1 MNYLETNLTALAK
14 SQPRLARDLANT
26 APNPNAVIETSRS
39 DLPALRVGQVRLT
52 STVDPEREGQ
62 SLAQTAP
69 PGPLA
74 CLGFGLGYHLEPLM
88 GRDLVVWEPDAGLL
102 RLALETRDLSALL
115 SSIRLVVD
123 PDQLG
128 DLTGRS
134 IFIHRPS
141 SRLYPLE
148 ARGLA
153 RRLEEPTE
161 NATPRP
167 DRPKVLVV
175 PPVWGGS
182 LPIAH
187 WCSEALTQLGC
198 EVFTVPIDGMEP
210 LHRLLRRSNCDLKR
224 LDQIQVPM
232 VRFLG
237 ELTVLM
243 AEEFQPDLVFAMAQ
257 APLAVKAVEAL
268 NRLGAPTAFWFIENY
283 RHMDYFRH
291 MAAAYSHFFHIQGQA
306 LETELDRLGANHHFL
321 PVAAHPPAHRP
332 LDISKQDHERFY
344 APVGFMGHGY
354 PNRQSVFSRL
364 VPKGLP
370 LGIWGTGWPKK
381 GGWKLLVRED
391 GRRLTSDE
399 VIKVY
404 NACDVVLNLH
414 SSPTA
419 GDGVAKAD
427 FVNPRT
433 FEVAACGGFQLVD
446 RVQGLEKLF
455 APGREMAVFNS
466 EDELLEMARHYLAN
480 PEERARIAQA
490 GRRRVLNEHTY
501 YHRMERLLTICLGPA
516 RHAAEEAQAFSQDG
530 AAMDQA
536 ARNLLQ
542 NLAPA
547 AAAGLN

>member
-1 MNYLETNLTALAK
+1 MNYLETNLSALAQ
-14 SQPRLARDLANT
+14 SQPELARELANT
-26 APNPNAVIETSRS
+26 APHPEAIIEASRRGQ
-39 DLPALRVGQVRLT
+39 PALKVGQARLT
-52 STVDPEREGQ
+52 STVDPEREGL
-62 SLAQTAP
+62 SLAQSAP

-88 GRDLVVWEPDAGLL
+88 GRDLLVWEPDARLL

-115 SSIRLVVD
+115 SSIRLVIE
-123 PDQLG
+123 PEKLG
-128 DLTGRS
+128 DLTGRRL
-134 IFIHRPS
+134 FVHRPS
-141 SRLYPLE
+141 VRLYPLE

-153 RRLEEPTE
+153 RRLEGPSDL
-161 NATPRP
+161 AKSRPARPRI
-167 DRPKVLVV
+167 LVV

-182 LPIAH
+182 LPIAY
-187 WCSEALTQLGC
+187 WCAEAFTQLGC
-198 EVFTVPIDGMEP
+198 EVFTVPIDGVDP
-210 LHRLLRRSNCDLKR
+210 LHRLLRQTKCDPKR
-224 LDQIQVPM
+224 KDQIEVPM

-237 ELTVLM
+237 ELTVLT

-257 APLAVKAVEAL
+257 APLAVQAVEAL

-306 LETELDRLGANHHFL
+306 MEAELDRLGANHSFL

-332 LDISKQDHERFY
+332 LDISKEDNARFY

-354 PNRQSVFSRL
+354 PNRQLVFSRL
-364 VPKGLP
+364 VQRGLA
-370 LGIWGTGWPKK
+370 LGLWGTAWPKR
-381 GGWKLLVRED
+381 GPLANLVREG
-391 GRRLTSDE
+391 GRRLSSE
-399 VIKVY
+399 AVIKVY

-419 GDGVAKAD
+419 DDGVAKAD
-427 FVNPRT
+427 FINPRT

-446 RVQGLEKLF
+446 RVQGLENLF
-455 APGREMAVFNS
+455 APGRELAVFNS
-466 EDELLEMARHYLAN
+466 EDELLEMAHYYLNN

-516 RHAAEEAQAFSQDG
+516 RRAEEEAQASPQAE

-536 ARNLLQ
+536 ARTLLQ